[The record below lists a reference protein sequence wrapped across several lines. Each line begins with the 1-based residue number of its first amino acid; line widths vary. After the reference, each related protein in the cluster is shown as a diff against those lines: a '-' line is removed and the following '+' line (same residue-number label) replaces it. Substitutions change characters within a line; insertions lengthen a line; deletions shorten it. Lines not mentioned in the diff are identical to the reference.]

1 MYCDG
6 DAVVDVDI
14 DMSILV
20 EEWLM
25 FMCAVLV
32 GVGMV
37 VFIMLVVEVLVPEY
51 AVYATESL
59 LMDDIIYSGILLSAM
74 VCISAGMVL
83 ISGMAVVAAG
93 VISIEDSPAAP
104 QRVLA
109 NVLAASKHS
118 ATYTEARLGNY
129 LQVWSSAEHPEA
141 IAVRS
146 ASTTGCFAQIHA
158 KSVIAHSEAWI
169 AASPACCW
177 RRIVSLTPP
186 KT

>member
-6 DAVVDVDI
+6 DAVADVDI
-14 DMSILV
+14 DISILA

-25 FMCAVLV
+25 FMCPVLDGV
-32 GVGMV
+32 GVV

-59 LMDDIIYSGILLSAM
+59 LMDDIILSAILLSAM

-83 ISGMAVVAAG
+83 VSGMAVVEAG
-93 VISIEDSPAAP
+93 VVCIEAPPAAP

-109 NVLAASKHS
+109 NALAASKHS
-118 ATYTEARLGNY
+118 ATYTEAKLGNY
-129 LQVWSSAEHPEA
+129 LQVWSSVEHPEA
-141 IAVRS
+141 IAVRRS
-146 ASTTGCFAQIHA
+146 SRTVCFPQIHGT
-158 KSVIAHSEAWI
+158 SVIAQPVDCI
-169 AASPACCW
+169 AANPACCC
-177 RRIVSLTPP
+177 RRIVSLTLP